1 MDSATFIQGFSYLA
15 LFKVTQFTEYSNNLY
30 ATLVIVIE
38 YDYLIHK
45 IKLERSVEI
54 LLTSHLKTTILFTI
68 TIVIYLR

>member
-1 MDSATFIQGFSYLA
+1 MDSAIFIQGFAYLA